1 MPLISNAADACEKL
15 RFEAATGQAAGSDAP
30 FRILIESDKPSL
42 RLSVEDNGVGS
53 DPEVIRA
60 VLAGENATDSVGM
73 GNVDARLRQAFGD
86 QHGLVVETAPGAGT
100 KVSFRVP
107 KFAPGIRAGQ

>member
-1 MPLISNAADACEKL
+1 MSASLGSLNRTHTCGALRPSDVGQNAE
-15 RFEAATGQAAGSDAP
+15 
-30 FRILIESDKPSL
+30 IVI
-42 RLSVEDNGVGS
+42 EDNGVGS